1 MIRNS
6 GEELLNFAR
15 GRRTVAESGTGDLEV
30 LCGSTVKMSDVPADL
45 FGNLVRSAAE
55 RERERALP
63 TPVTR
68 FRGYRKSYH
77 QTFRLAE
84 Y

>member
-45 FGNLVRSAAE
+45 FGEPGSIGSSATE
-55 RERERALP
+55 REKRTCFADP
-63 TPVTR
+63 GNSVPWMPQVSSN
-68 FRGYRKSYH
+68 F
-77 QTFRLAE
+77 
-84 Y
+84 